1 MNMKFAAL
9 AVLATFGLMAA
20 APRAQAADN
29 GFYLG
34 AGLTKTEFDADDID
48 NVELDDSSFKVIAG
62 FRPLDWL
69 AFEANYIDLGSDSE
83 DFGPFTSEIDANA
96 ITASVLG
103 IFEVGIVDLYARA
116 GLAHW
121 NVDLRQD
128 FGNTVIDGSDD
139 GDEFTYGVGVGVH
152 FGSIGVRAE
161 YEKFELGD
169 LDTDV
174 NTVSLSF
181 TYTFL

>member
-1 MNMKFAAL
+1 MNMKFCTLAAL
-9 AVLATFGLMAA
+9 GTLGLMAA

-34 AGLTKTEFDADDID
+34 AGVTSTKFDSNDFGNFKFDD
-48 NVELDDSSFKVIAG
+48 NSYKVIAG
-62 FRPLDWL
+62 IRPLDWI

-83 DFGPFTSEIDANA
+83 NIAPGLTSKIDANA
-96 ITASVLG
+96 LTGSVLLLKE
-103 IFEVGIVDLYARA
+103 FQIVDLYARA

-121 NVDLRQD
+121 KLNGSVTGQ
-128 FGNTVIDGSDD
+128 GSDSET
-139 GDEFTYGVGVGVH
+139 GDEFTYGAGVGVH

-161 YEKFELGD
+161 YERFRIGD

-174 NTVSLSF
+174 NTYSLAF

>member
-1 MNMKFAAL
+1 MNMKFVTV
-9 AVLATFGLMAA
+9 AVLGTLGLMAA

-34 AGLTKTEFDADDID
+34 AGITKTEFDAEDID
-48 NVELDDSSFKVIAG
+48 DVELDDSSFKVIAG

-69 AFEANYIDLGSDSE
+69 AFEVNYVDLGSDSE
-83 DFGPFTSEIDANA
+83 EIAPGVTSELDA
-96 ITASVLG
+96 TALTGSVLLLKE
-103 IFEVGIVDLYARA
+103 FQIVDVYARA
-116 GLAHW
+116 GIAHW
-121 NVDLRQD
+121 KLDASLTG
-128 FGNTVIDGSDD
+128 FPDD
-139 GDEFTYGVGVGVH
+139 SESGDEFTYGVGVGVH
-152 FGSIGVRAE
+152 FGSVGVRAE
-161 YEKFELGD
+161 YEKFELSD

>member
-1 MNMKFAAL
+1 MNMKFATL
-9 AVLATFGLMAA
+9 AVLGTLGLMAA

-34 AGLTKTEFDADDID
+34 AGITKTEFDADDID
-48 NVELDDSSFKVIAG
+48 TVELDDSSFKVIAG
-62 FRPLDWL
+62 IRPLDWI
-69 AFEANYIDLGSDSE
+69 AFEVNYVDLGSDSQ
-83 DFGPFTSEIDANA
+83 EIAPGVSSKLDASA
-96 ITASVLG
+96 VTGSVLLLKE
-103 IFEVGIVDLYARA
+103 FQVVDVYARA

-121 NVDLRQD
+121 KL
-128 FGNTVIDGSDD
+128 DGSITGQGGDSET

-152 FGSIGVRAE
+152 FGSVGVRAE
-161 YEKFELGD
+161 YEKFQIND

-174 NTVSLSF
+174 NTLSLSF

>member
-9 AVLATFGLMAA
+9 AVLGTFGLMAA

-34 AGLTKTEFDADDID
+34 AGLTATKFDANNID
-48 NVELDDSSFKVIAG
+48 SVKLDDSSFKVIAG
-62 FRPLDWL
+62 IRPLDWL
-69 AFEANYIDLGSDSE
+69 AAEVNYINLGSDSE
-83 DFGPFTSEIDANA
+83 DLGGGLISKIDANA
-96 ITASVLG
+96 VTGSVLLLKE
-103 IFEVGIVDLYARA
+103 FQIVDLYARA

-121 NVDLRQD
+121 KL
-128 FGNTVIDGSDD
+128 DGSVTGAGSDTQT

-161 YEKFELGD
+161 YEKFQIND
-169 LDTDV
+169 IDTDV
-174 NTVSLSF
+174 NTLSLSF

>member
-1 MNMKFAAL
+1 MNMKFATF
-9 AVLATFGLMAA
+9 AVLGTLGLMAA

-34 AGLTKTEFDADDID
+34 AGITKTEFDPDDLD
-48 NVELDDSSFKVIAG
+48 TVKLDDSSFKVIAG
-62 FRPLDWL
+62 IRPLDWI
-69 AFEANYIDLGSDSE
+69 AFEVNYVDLGSDSQALAP
-83 DFGPFTSEIDANA
+83 GVTSKLDASA
-96 ITASVLG
+96 VTGSVLLLKE
-103 IFEVGIVDLYARA
+103 FQIVDVYARA

-121 NVDLRQD
+121 KL
-128 FGNTVIDGSDD
+128 DGSITGQDSD
-139 GDEFTYGVGVGVH
+139 SETGDEFTYGVGVGVH

-161 YEKFELGD
+161 YEKFEIND

-174 NTVSLSF
+174 NTLSLSF